1 MVLIRSHS
9 PSVIKPAQAMRGSP
23 ADRRRGGTPVE
34 LRQQPSF
41 ELLYFDLFFYPM
53 KGGFISMNT
62 AINQKANVPVVR
74 EYKIGDMAY
83 IVKAVVKDGAKED
96 AATKIRRMIRNDM
109 QQAKSHK

>member
-9 PSVIKPAQAMRGSP
+9 PSVIKPSQAMSGSP

-41 ELLYFDLFFYPM
+41 ELLYFDLFFYP
-53 KGGFISMNT
+53 ISMNT

-74 EYKIGDMAY
+74 EYKIGGMTY

>member
-9 PSVIKPAQAMRGSP
+9 PSVIKPSQAMSGSP

-62 AINQKANVPVVR
+62 AINQKANVPVV
-74 EYKIGDMAY
+74 
-83 IVKAVVKDGAKED
+83 
-96 AATKIRRMIRNDM
+96 
-109 QQAKSHK
+109 